1 MILTVTLNV
10 ALDVTYQVD
19 ALVPGAAHRVRTVV
33 ERPGGK
39 GLNVARVLHALGEP
53 VIATGLI
60 GGAAGVR
67 ARDLLETKHAFVE
80 IAGESRRTVVVSD
93 GSDATGFWEP
103 GPLVT
108 AEEWAEFVARYRGLV
123 AVARVVVLSGSLPRG
138 VPVDA
143 YAELVT
149 IARER
154 GVPTILDT
162 SGEPLTRALAAGPDV
177 IKPNAEELSEAIR
190 GTALAAGA
198 VTAQAGAET
207 AAQAGAETAQVGA
220 GGLPRHGAEA
230 GAAAHGVSSP
240 ASNTARGNNPGT
252 DGSGTGPADGAHAG
266 VPATDGPGADGGA
279 RTTTT
284 GPGPTAGNHAVHGDP
299 DRDRPTQADGDGDRI
314 ATAGLAHIVEC
325 AEALRKA
332 GARAVLASRG
342 PDGMLA
348 VTADG
353 RWLAAPPAPV
363 AGNPTGAGD
372 SAVAAVAR
380 GLAYQKEWSSILT
393 DAVALSASAVLAPEA
408 GAFDSI
414 AYRAFRRAVTP
425 QEL

>member
-19 ALVPGAAHRVRTVV
+19 ALVPGSAHRVRTVV

-60 GGAAGVR
+60 GGAAGTR

-80 IAGESRRTVVVSD
+80 IAGESRRTVVVTD

-103 GPLVT
+103 GPEVS
-108 AEEWAEFVARYRGLV
+108 AEEWAEFVGRYTGLV

-143 YAELVT
+143 YAQLVG

-154 GVPTILDT
+154 DVPTVLDT
-162 SGEPLTRALAAGPDV
+162 SGEPLLRALAAGPDV
-177 IKPNAEELSEAIR
+177 IKPNAEEL
-190 GTALAAGA
+190 
-198 VTAQAGAET
+198 
-207 AAQAGAETAQVGA
+207 
-220 GGLPRHGAEA
+220 AEA
-230 GAAAHGVSSP
+230 MHAGRASESRNSNVRQGAAD
-240 ASNTARGNNPGT
+240 PGFP
-252 DGSGTGPADGAHAG
+252 SGTEPAAPGPRTDTTRADLAPTDRPG
-266 VPATDGPGADGGA
+266 VDGGA
-279 RTTTT
+279 RTADSTE
-284 GPGPTAGNHAVHGDP
+284 
-299 DRDRPTQADGDGDRI
+299 RPTDGETAADAGYRI
-314 ATAGLAHIVEC
+314 ATAGLAHIIEC
-325 AEALRKA
+325 AEALRTA
-332 GARAVLASRG
+332 GARTVLASRG

-353 RWLAAPPAPV
+353 RWHAAPPAPV

-380 GLAYQKEWSSILT
+380 GLAYRKEWPSILA
-393 DAVALSASAVLAPEA
+393 DAVALSAAAVLAPEA
-408 GAFDSI
+408 GAFDQI
-414 AYRAFRRAVTP
+414 AYRRFCHAVTS

>member
-53 VIATGLI
+53 VIATGLV
-60 GGAAGVR
+60 GGAAGAK
-67 ARDLLETKHAFVE
+67 ARDLLETRHAFVE
-80 IAGESRRTVVVSD
+80 IADESRRTVVVSD

-138 VPVDA
+138 VPADA
-143 YAELVT
+143 YAQLVT

-154 GVPTILDT
+154 EVPTVLDT
-162 SGEPLTRALAAGPDV
+162 SGEPLTLALAAGPDV
-177 IKPNAEELSEAIR
+177 IKPNAEEL
-190 GTALAAGA
+190 
-198 VTAQAGAET
+198 
-207 AAQAGAETAQVGA
+207 
-220 GGLPRHGAEA
+220 AEA
-230 GAAAHGVSSP
+230 MRGGATP
-240 ASNTARGNNPGT
+240 T
-252 DGSGTGPADGAHAG
+252 DR
-266 VPATDGPGADGGA
+266 PGADGGA
-279 RTTTT
+279 RTTAHPDPGAPT
-284 GPGPTAGNHAVHGDP
+284 GGQPAY
-299 DRDRPTQADGDGDRI
+299 DGDRI

-325 AEALRKA
+325 AEALRTA

-353 RWLAAPPAPV
+353 RWRAAPPAPV

-380 GLAYQKEWSSILT
+380 GLAYQKEWPWILA

-414 AYRAFRRAVTP
+414 AYRGFRRAVTS

>member
-19 ALVPGAAHRVRTVV
+19 ALVPGAAHRVRSVA

-60 GGAAGVR
+60 GGAAGAR

-80 IAGESRRTVVVSD
+80 IAGESRRTVVVTD

-103 GPLVT
+103 GPEVS
-108 AEEWAEFVARYRGLV
+108 ADEWAEFVRRYTGLV

-143 YAELVT
+143 YAQLVAT
-149 IARER
+149 ARER
-154 GVPTILDT
+154 DVPTVLDT
-162 SGEPLTRALAAGPDV
+162 SGEPLLRALAAGPDV
-177 IKPNAEELSEAIR
+177 IKPNAEEL
-190 GTALAAGA
+190 
-198 VTAQAGAET
+198 
-207 AAQAGAETAQVGA
+207 
-220 GGLPRHGAEA
+220 AEA
-230 GAAAHGVSSP
+230 MHAGRASESRNSNVRQGTTDPGFTQTSGAAP
-240 ASNTARGNNPGT
+240 A
-252 DGSGTGPADGAHAG
+252 PAADAG
-266 VPATDGPGADGGA
+266 Y
-279 RTTTT
+279 
-284 GPGPTAGNHAVHGDP
+284 
-299 DRDRPTQADGDGDRI
+299 RI
-314 ATAGLAHIVEC
+314 ATAGLAHIIEC
-325 AEALRKA
+325 AEALRTA
-332 GARAVLASRG
+332 GARTVLASRG

-353 RWLAAPPAPV
+353 CWHAAPPAPV

-380 GLAYQKEWSSILT
+380 GLAYRKDWPSILA
-393 DAVALSASAVLAPEA
+393 DAVALSAAAVLAPEA
-408 GAFDSI
+408 GAFDQI
-414 AYRAFRRAVTP
+414 AYRRFCHAVTS